1 MPPENQSR
9 SWPAIVS
16 AGGEQTGQPHTGV
29 YARTSLGWNE
39 TSPGSARR
47 FVADVLWARGF
58 AKACIEQA
66 VLLTSEAVTN
76 AVIHARSGV
85 DLAVLAD
92 HPMARVEVYDYKSSL
107 THPVVNHW
115 PNSLAS
121 SGRGLQ
127 LIAALAE
134 AWGVEELGEAGK
146 CVWFEVRA

>member
-1 MPPENQSR
+1 MPPDDQSR
-9 SWPAIVS
+9 PWPAIVF
-16 AGGEQTGQPHTGV
+16 AGGQQAGQPDTGLI
-29 YARTSLGWNE
+29 ARTSLGWNE
-39 TSPGSARR
+39 ASPGSARR
-47 FVADVLWARGF
+47 FVADVLWTRGF

-76 AVIHARSGV
+76 AVVHAGSGV

-92 HPMARVEVYDYKSSL
+92 HPMARVEVYDSKSSL
-107 THPVVNHW
+107 AHPVVAQ
-115 PNSLAS
+115 PPKSLAP

-127 LIAALAE
+127 LIAALSE